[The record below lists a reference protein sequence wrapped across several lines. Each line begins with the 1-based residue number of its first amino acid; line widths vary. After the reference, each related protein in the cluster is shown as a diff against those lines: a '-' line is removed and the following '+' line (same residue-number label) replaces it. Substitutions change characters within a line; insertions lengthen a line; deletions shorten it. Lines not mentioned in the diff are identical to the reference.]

1 MSVAPPGLSALLDAL
16 DDATSRFSAL
26 LRRVEDGSVSAIG
39 DWTIGDVAAH
49 MTHGFTEVY
58 PAIVRGDGSTVTST
72 AGIARM
78 TDAYLSTY
86 PERDPQVLA
95 GRIDDGHAEFQ
106 DNMRRLSPET
116 ELAWH
121 AQIVLPVTTMA
132 AIVLGEVLIHGHDV
146 AVASGQ
152 AWTIDADSARTATL
166 GLVPLLPHYVDRE
179 ATADVRARVLLS
191 LRGGH
196 GGRARFVLAVDRGTL
211 TVEDPGGLVD
221 CRISADPSAFM
232 LVSYGR
238 LSPLR
243 PALTGKIV
251 AYGRKPW
258 LGLKLS
264 GWLTNP

>member
-1 MSVAPPGLSALLDAL
+1 MLPDLGALLDAL
-16 DDATSRFSAL
+16 DDAAGRFTAL
-26 LRRVEDGSVSAIG
+26 LRRVEDGSVRAIG

-49 MTHGFTEVY
+49 MTHGFTQVY
-58 PAIVRGDGSTVTST
+58 PAIVRGLGSPVTST

-78 TDAYLSTY
+78 TDAYLSAN
-86 PERDPQVLA
+86 PERDPQLLA
-95 GRIDDGHAEFQ
+95 GRIDEGHAEFQ
-106 DNMRRLSPET
+106 DSMRQLSPES
-116 ELAWH
+116 ELTWH

-132 AIVLGEVLIHGHDV
+132 AIVLAEVLIHGHDV
-146 AVASGQ
+146 AVASGHQ
-152 AWTIDADSARTATL
+152 WVIDADSARIATM

-191 LRGGH
+191 LRGGR
-196 GGRARFVLAVDRGTL
+196 GTESRFVFVIDRGTL
-211 TVEDPGGLVD
+211 TVENPGVRVD

-238 LSPLR
+238 LSPLL

-264 GWLTNP
+264 AWLTNP